1 MDEATRQ
8 LLAEKIGFMLDD
20 KRTTPSSNML
30 FIGFFDKQA
39 YSISVYEDQGD
50 KLTYVRYE
58 SSTDFSSWMDLIDIW
73 KAQPPKHQW
82 QTLEAISEGEEIK
95 LFFLY
100 ADKPLGRG
108 EDFPEREPIIRKYF
122 GDKPVYYPPRP
133 RKGPEDFGF
142 EL

>member
-20 KRTTPSSNML
+20 KRTIPSSNML

-39 YSISVYEDQGD
+39 YSISVYEDQSD

-58 SSTDFSSWMDLIDIW
+58 SSTDFSSWMDLINIW

-82 QTLEAISEGEEIK
+82 QTLEAILEGEEIK
-95 LFFLY
+95 LFFSY

-133 RKGPEDFGF
+133 RKGPEDLGF